1 MFVSLYTNIT
11 AANAASKPGYAVK
24 KKKNRNILTDVADT
38 LTKTLNILVAL
49 PNLITQ

>member
-24 KKKNRNILTDVADT
+24 KKNRNILTDVAYT
-38 LTKTLNILVAL
+38 MTKTLNILVTL